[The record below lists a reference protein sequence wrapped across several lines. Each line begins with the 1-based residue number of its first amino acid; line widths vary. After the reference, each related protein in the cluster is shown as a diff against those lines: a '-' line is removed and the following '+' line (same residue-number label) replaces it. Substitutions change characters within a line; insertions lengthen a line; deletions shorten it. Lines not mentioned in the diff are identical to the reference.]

1 MQTRISRN
9 DATPV
14 EMLPGLVRRTLA
26 WGEKMMLCEF
36 TADAGVVVPMHSHP
50 HEQVGFVQSGRVQFT
65 VAGETW
71 IAEPGDS
78 YAIPGGVE
86 HEARILEPTVL
97 LELFS
102 PPREAFAAPSPN

>member
-1 MQTRISRN
+1 MQPKISRN
-9 DATPV
+9 KAKPV

-26 WGEKMMLCEF
+26 WGEKMMMCEF
-36 TADAGVVVPMHSHP
+36 TADAGVIVPMHSHP
-50 HEQVGFVQSGRVQFT
+50 HEQVGYVQSGRVQFT

-71 IAEPGDS
+71 IAEAGDS

-102 PPREAFAAPSPN
+102 PPRMEFS

>member
-9 DATPV
+9 DAQPV

-26 WGEKMMLCEF
+26 WGEKMMMCEF
-36 TADAGVVVPMHSHP
+36 TAAASVVVPMHSHP

-71 IAEPGDS
+71 IAEAGDS

-86 HEARILEPTVL
+86 HEARFLEPSVL

-102 PPREAFAAPSPN
+102 PPRTAFA

>member
-36 TADAGVVVPMHSHP
+36 TADAGVASLREIRVCIGIPMTR
-50 HEQVGFVQSGRVQFT
+50 Q
-65 VAGETW
+65 
-71 IAEPGDS
+71 
-78 YAIPGGVE
+78 
-86 HEARILEPTVL
+86 
-97 LELFS
+97 
-102 PPREAFAAPSPN
+102 

>member
-1 MQTRISRN
+1 MQPRISRN
-9 DATPV
+9 EATPV
-14 EMLPGLVRRTLA
+14 EMMPGLVRRTLA
-26 WGEKMMLCEF
+26 WGEKMMMCEF
-36 TADAGVVVPMHSHP
+36 TAQPGVIVPMHSHP
-50 HEQVGFVQSGRVQFT
+50 HEQVGMVLSGRVQFI

-71 IAEPGDS
+71 IAEAGDS

-102 PPREAFAAPSPN
+102 PPRLAFT